1 MPANGFDLYIFRFRS
16 VPYPLLQTFDAPN
29 GDFSCVRRLRSN
41 TPLQALVSLNETT
54 FMECAQALAQKTLA
68 EGGPSDKERIDF
80 AFRRA
85 VSRPPTDSERQ
96 ELLALLEKQTRH
108 IGEGWVNATEL
119 ASGKSDALTKP
130 PANTTP
136 TQLAAYTIVSRVLL
150 NLDETITKE

>member
-1 MPANGFDLYIFRFRS
+1 M
-16 VPYPLLQTFDAPN
+16 PYPLLQTFDAPN

-54 FMECAQALAQKTLA
+54 FMECAQALARKTLT
-68 EGGPSDKERIDF
+68 EGGATDAARIDF

-85 VSRPPTDSERQ
+85 VSRPPTESERA
-96 ELLALLEKQTRH
+96 ELLALLEKQKQH
-108 IGEGWVNATEL
+108 ISEGWVSATEL
-119 ASGKSDALTKP
+119 ATGRSEPLDKL

-136 TQLAAYTIVSRVLL
+136 TQLAAYTVVARVLL